1 MRRVVMKPYIA
12 VSAVLVLVVLGSGC
26 VSRHS
31 YAKRQFVLEA
41 IRSDQPAGPSHDV
54 VLAVRGFTIDPVCDS
69 LGLLCRKGESE
80 YESDFY
86 NQFLV
91 APQALI
97 SSQTRAWLAQSGK
110 FKTVLEPGSLIE
122 ATHVLEGNVLA
133 LYGDFRGQGLPQAVM
148 QIRVFAVAN
157 KASGSQI
164 TFARDYRASREA
176 AGQTAEAL
184 VAAFNQC
191 LEQILTELET
201 DLGESL

>member
-1 MRRVVMKPYIA
+1 MKSCVA

-41 IRSDQPAGPSHDV
+41 NRPDQPAGPSHDV

-97 SSQTRAWLAQSGK
+97 SSQTRAWLTQSGK

-122 ATHVLEGNVLA
+122 ATYILEGNVLA

-157 KASGSQI
+157 KASGPQI
-164 TFARDYRASREA
+164 AFARDYRASREA
-176 AGQTAEAL
+176 TGQTAEAL

>member
-1 MRRVVMKPYIA
+1 MRRVAMKPCIA
-12 VSAVLVLVVLGSGC
+12 VSAVLVLAAMCSGC
-26 VSRHS
+26 VSRHP

-41 IRSDQPAGPSHDV
+41 NRPDQPAGPSHDV

-110 FKTVLEPGSLIE
+110 FKAVLEPGSLIE

-157 KASGSQI
+157 KASLPRI
-164 TFARDYRASREA
+164 AFARDYRASREA

-191 LEQILTELET
+191 LEQILAELET